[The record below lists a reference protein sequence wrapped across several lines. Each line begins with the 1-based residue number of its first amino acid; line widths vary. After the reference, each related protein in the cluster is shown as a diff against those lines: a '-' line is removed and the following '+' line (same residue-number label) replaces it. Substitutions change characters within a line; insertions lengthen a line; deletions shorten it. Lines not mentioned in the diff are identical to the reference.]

1 MARRAIQQLGW
12 KIDDANGNLGLVTF
26 QTGISWVHGVEFLV
40 HSILK
45 SLRLVVLRSP
55 DLANKTSGAASL
67 LRLTLA
73 VKRKVKRAR
82 L

>member
-1 MARRAIQQLGW
+1 M
-12 KIDDANGNLGLVTF
+12 
-26 QTGISWVHGVEFLV
+26 EFLV

-45 SLRLVVLRSP
+45 SLRLVVLGSP
-55 DLANKTSGAASL
+55 DLTNKTSGATGL